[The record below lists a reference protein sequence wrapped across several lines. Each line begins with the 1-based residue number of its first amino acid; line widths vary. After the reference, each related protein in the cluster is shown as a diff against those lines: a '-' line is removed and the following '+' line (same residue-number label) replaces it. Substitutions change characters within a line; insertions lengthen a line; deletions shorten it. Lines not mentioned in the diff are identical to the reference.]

1 MAAQL
6 RLSRTPV
13 REALNR
19 LASEGFVTLIPNRG
33 FVARG
38 IEVNEL
44 VDLHELRAVVE
55 SAAFVRMC
63 RRASDR
69 EIEELAAFWESVQPA
84 YLTHD
89 SDAILAADE
98 AFHLRIAAASGNVE
112 FTALL
117 EMINA
122 RVRFIRRILIDH
134 GRHDAAL
141 VDDHARLVAAA
152 CARDADEGAA
162 TMQAHVALSAEAA
175 QEALKDA
182 LLLMHTA
189 SRDASSIWS

>member
-38 IEVNEL
+38 IEVDEL

-55 SAAFVRMC
+55 GAAFARMC
-63 RRASDR
+63 RRASDG
-69 EIEELAAFWESVQPA
+69 EIADLAVFWESVQPA
-84 YLTHD
+84 YVMHD

-98 AFHLRIAAASGNVE
+98 AFHMRIAAASGNSE

-117 EMINA
+117 ETINA

-134 GRHDAAL
+134 SQHDAAL

-152 CARDADEGAA
+152 LARDAEGGAA
-162 TMQAHVALSAEAA
+162 TMRAHVALSADVAR
-175 QEALKDA
+175 EALKDA
-182 LLLMHTA
+182 LLLLNMA
-189 SRDASSIWS
+189 QRDAGRT